1 MAALALVL
9 GGGLAYMLLPV
20 APLPQLDF
28 PVIQVRASLPGASPE
43 TMAAS
48 VATPLERALGSIAG
62 VGQMTSTS
70 SQGST
75 RIFLQFDL
83 DKDIN
88 DAAREV
94 QAAIN
99 ASRPMLPSGMPRSDE
114 RPVGNEGDAR

>member
-88 DAAREV
+88 DAAREE
-94 QAAIN
+94 IGR
-99 ASRPMLPSGMPRSDE
+99 ASCRE
-114 RPVGNEGDAR
+114 RG